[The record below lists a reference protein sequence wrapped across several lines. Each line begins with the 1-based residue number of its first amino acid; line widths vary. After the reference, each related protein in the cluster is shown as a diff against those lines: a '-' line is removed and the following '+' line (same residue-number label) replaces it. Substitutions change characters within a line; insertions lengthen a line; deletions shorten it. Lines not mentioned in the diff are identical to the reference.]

1 MELGDSLQIT
11 PTVDWH
17 KSSNAINNSLA
28 TPAMGDIYSEF
39 IDELLSNIRARP
51 LSWEAQER
59 SGMIDDSQ
67 VKLVKTIDKSRRD
80 KRIEVVSKV
89 CLR

>member
-1 MELGDSLQIT
+1 
-11 PTVDWH
+11 
-17 KSSNAINNSLA
+17 
-28 TPAMGDIYSEF
+28 MGDIYSEF

-59 SGMIDDSQ
+59 SGLIDDSQ
-67 VKLVKTIDKSRRD
+67 VRLVKTIDKSRRD

-89 CLR
+89 LQISYNEIKLLMW

>member
-1 MELGDSLQIT
+1 
-11 PTVDWH
+11 
-17 KSSNAINNSLA
+17 
-28 TPAMGDIYSEF
+28 MGDIYSEF

-67 VKLVKTIDKSRRD
+67 VRLIKTIDKSRRD
-80 KRIEVVSKV
+80 KRIELVSKV
-89 CLR
+89 LHPLAIGKIMLTK